1 MAVVTLA
8 DTVIGMITAGLPAG
22 VPVYDNAVPDDG
34 VEGEPPARYVVLWM
48 PNPTRGTEGVDGQ
61 STDRFTRFQATSVAP
76 DRGMAAWL
84 SDAVTD
90 ALTDATPVVEGW
102 GCGPV
107 QHVMSFIPDAEEMV
121 LSRKR
126 VSIMD
131 RFELLAEHV
140 GVGS

>member
-1 MAVVTLA
+1 MTLA
-8 DTVIGMITAGLPAG
+8 DAVIDMITAGIPAG

-34 VEGEPPARYVVLWM
+34 VGGEPPQRYVVLWM
-48 PNPTRGTEGVDGQ
+48 PNPTRDTEGVDGQ
-61 STDRFTRFQATSVAP
+61 STDRLTRWQTTAVAP

-84 SDAVTD
+84 SNAVTD
-90 ALTDATPVVEGW
+90 ALTDETPIVEGW
-102 GCGPV
+102 VCGPI
-107 QHVMSFIPDAEEMV
+107 QHSMSFQPDAEEMV

-131 RFELLAEHV
+131 RFESRAQYV

>member
-1 MAVVTLA
+1 MTLA
-8 DTVIGMITAGLPAG
+8 DAVIGMITAGIPAG

-34 VEGEPPARYVVLWM
+34 VEGEPPVRYVVLWM

-61 STDRFTRFQATSVAP
+61 STDRFTRFQTTSVAP

-84 SDAVTD
+84 SNAVAD
-90 ALTDATPVVEGW
+90 ALTDETPVVEGW
-102 GCGPV
+102 TREPI
-107 QHVMSFIPDAEEMV
+107 QHVMSFIPEAEEMV

-131 RFELLAEHV
+131 RFEQLAQYV